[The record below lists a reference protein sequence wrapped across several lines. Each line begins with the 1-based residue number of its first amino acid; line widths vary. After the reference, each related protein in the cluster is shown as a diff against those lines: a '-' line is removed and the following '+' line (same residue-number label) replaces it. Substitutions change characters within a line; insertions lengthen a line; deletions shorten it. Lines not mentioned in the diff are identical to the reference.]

1 MSMDADDLREAPLKP
16 YRVVDLTQENGFLC
30 GKILADL
37 GADVVKIEPPQGDPG
52 RSIGPFYRDE
62 VNPERSLY
70 WFSFNLNKRS
80 ITLDMEIEDGREI
93 LKRLVERADFLIES
107 FPPGHMDELGLGY
120 EDLKEINGRLIM
132 ISISPFG
139 QSGPYSHFKGPDI
152 VNMAMGGQMHLCGN
166 EDNPPVRISHP
177 QSYLHAAM
185 EGAVGGLIALY
196 YRESNGV
203 GQHVD
208 VSAQQS
214 VIWTLMDATAYW
226 NLNKLNLHRSGQY
239 YLRATS
245 SGETRFRILWP
256 CKDGFVSFFLM
267 ADPSTIPGILQMVD
281 WMEEE
286 GIDVSYLK
294 SVDWNALN
302 YDTLTEEEYERMGV
316 PFLEFLSCHTKK
328 ELYEGAVKRRIILYP
343 ESTTADLLENPQ
355 LKAREYFQRVEHPE
369 LQDSLLY
376 PGAFIKMSETP
387 CQVKRRPPLIGE
399 HNDEVYLDE
408 LGLSSKEMAQL
419 KARGII

>member
-1 MSMDADDLREAPLKP
+1 MDADDLREAPLKP
-16 YRVVDLTQENGFLC
+16 YRVLDLTRENGFLC
-30 GKILADL
+30 GKTLADL

-80 ITLDMEIEDGREI
+80 ITLNMEIEDGREI

-120 EDLKEINGRLIM
+120 EDLREINGRLIM

-139 QSGPYSHFKGPDI
+139 QSGPYAHFKGPDI

-185 EGAVGGLIALY
+185 EGAGGGLIALY

-399 HNDEVYLDE
+399 HNDEVYLGE